1 MHESLLL
8 NVGLPT
14 PEGSYHNANS
24 YMEIQVKNEII
35 IYSFTIDQNFIG
47 NLTIYFNNKTTGE
60 IKRKTVNIQSTGVQ
74 DIILNVELK
83 PGRYY
88 IGRDDAQ
95 NTPLKRTPYNVQ
107 FPFTNNDITLIGGT
121 PNTVYVKWYY
131 YWFNIKYYRK
141 KILHYDFQ
149 ECGEPTTNLLST
161 DSQIFENSVGSWS
174 QTRQSISISNEWY
187 EIGHNS
193 LKIQNTNGD
202 FSAAT
207 GYYVAYQIHN
217 HMLNNIKYTMSMTVY
232 NPNQYDLIVA
242 TANLTSGLLDSN
254 GDIQIDKHKIKS
266 RSKKRIWFTVMFSDV
281 ETIGYHLRLGIQE
294 GQPVGSIFY
303 IDAVQF
309 EKKDHQTPFVI
320 GSREGKILDKSGYNF
335 HQTVQEQTSPIWQ
348 KSVINNYQYKF
359 NNKPL
364 DGQTFQH
371 FKTNLFIPK
380 TFSFGQ
386 WIRGSTQEQPL
397 DNIYPFG
404 WQNLCTMGPSGG
416 TNDNRS
422 GIIYYYDASNH
433 TSWNPGSRSL
443 YNGKWHHWFI
453 TYDGNTGQ
461 LKQYIDGQLDQET
474 IRTNLYHL
482 ETVRPFNV
490 GSQWATNYGGHGGNI
505 TDVRVY
511 QTQLTDQEIK
521 EIYNKTKKTKVEE
534 KRNVINTIKKPVSN
548 LVLYYK
554 FDEFVES
561 TENLF
566 PRDQNQLAFT
576 NAYNGSNYG
585 FGSQTNIQQQLDN
598 SLRIDQRSQVTK
610 VSRINSDISQRTYVY
625 IGLSSPLNSTRVI
638 SFWYYGTYG
647 NQINPYNNDQC
658 ANLYYLDQ
666 NGNWV
671 GGNTSI
677 TIPVQKNV
685 WQKIII
691 KIVNKGTQQGTGWSW
706 LVLHSDTATATLQN
720 TEYWQFTLFQYE
732 EKDHQTPY
740 TPSIR
745 NGYIKDYSGN
755 NNYGRIYLG
764 SSPKYIEQEKQYE
777 FDGIKN
783 KIITKNPLNF
793 DNGNL
798 FTIQL
803 WIYQKDGNGMIFSP
817 NSYGVDHFIRSN
829 SFNNNLIVNVTEGG
843 DLNVRSISTNSNTFP
858 VNEWHHLQLIIEG
871 LNIKIYVDGLL
882 DKEQT
887 EIIPIQPWT
896 GDIYI
901 GCRQNN
907 TYFYNGKLKDIRI
920 YNKQLSENQI
930 KQLYNQTKWS

>member
-14 PEGSYHNANS
+14 PEGSYDNANS

-60 IKRKTVNIQSTGVQ
+60 IKRKTINIQSTGVQ
-74 DIILNVELK
+74 DIILNVGLK

-107 FPFTNNDITLIGGT
+107 FPFTNNDITLIGST
-121 PNTVYVKWYY
+121 TAEPKWYY

-149 ECGEPTTNLLST
+149 ECGEPTTNLLNTVQAYNVTLNAIDRGYEFTVINKYDGLKLTST
-161 DSQIFENSVGSWS
+161 DGFIDNEIYTLSYKLKL
-174 QTRQSISISNEWY
+174 ISGGI
-187 EIGHNS
+187 
-193 LKIQNTNGD
+193 
-202 FSAAT
+202 
-207 GYYVAYQIHN
+207 
-217 HMLNNIKYTMSMTVY
+217 
-232 NPNQYDLIVA
+232 
-242 TANLTSGLLDSN
+242 
-254 GDIQIDKHKIKS
+254 
-266 RSKKRIWFTVMFSDV
+266 
-281 ETIGYHLRLGIQE
+281 ETIGGHIDGHNNVEISINSSKFKVATFDGISDRISYVMNINEEVYVQQRFTSLGTTYIYIQPNR
-294 GQPVGSIFY
+294 GLTKT
-303 IDAVQF
+303 AVVQVTNIQI

-320 GSREGKILDKSGYNF
+320 GNREGKILDKSGYNF
-335 HQTVQEQTSPIWQ
+335 HQTVNEQTSPVQQ

-359 NNKPL
+359 NNKEL

-371 FKTNLFIPK
+371 FKTDLFIPK

-422 GIIYYYDASNH
+422 GIIYYYDASNY
-433 TSWNPGSRSL
+433 TSWNPGSRGL

-490 GSQWATNYGGHGGNI
+490 GSQWALDYGGHGGNI

-511 QTQLTDQEIK
+511 QVQLTDQEIK

-534 KRNVINTIKKPVSN
+534 KRNYINIIKKPVNN

-647 NQINPYNNDQC
+647 NQINPYNNDKC

-777 FDGIKN
+777 FDGNNYIKIQN
-783 KIITKNPLNF
+783 NQSLNLSNELTIMAWVNPYIFKDHGTILTKDQSYYLQVHLDGSIAVYTYWNNNGIIGSSLYTYSEQKIILNEWSHITYVE
-793 DNGNL
+793 N
-798 FTIQL
+798 
-803 WIYQKDGNGMIFSP
+803 KDGQR
-817 NSYGVDHFIRSN
+817 FIYIN
-829 SFNNNLIVNVTEGG
+829 
-843 DLNVRSISTNSNTFP
+843 
-858 VNEWHHLQLIIEG
+858 
-871 LNIKIYVDGLL
+871 GLL
-882 DKEQT
+882 DK
-887 EIIPIQPWT
+887 IDVAKSGIWVNNY
-896 GDIYI
+896 DVFI
-901 GCRQNN
+901 GMQNGI
-907 TYFYNGKLKDIRI
+907 TRPFNGKIKDVRI
-920 YNKQLSENQI
+920 YNKQLSQNQI